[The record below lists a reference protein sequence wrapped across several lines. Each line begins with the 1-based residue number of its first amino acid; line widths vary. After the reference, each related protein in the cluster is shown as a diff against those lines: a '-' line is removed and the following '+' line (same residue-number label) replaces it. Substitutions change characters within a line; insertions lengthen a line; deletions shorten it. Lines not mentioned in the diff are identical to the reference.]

1 MDFILF
7 FQIVEKV
14 EDLTK
19 NNNKIY
25 PVSDRKLP
33 IKIHYRPCYIS
44 ELIIIKNTECTC
56 HNSTLFRKNTLEILA
71 TTKIFCNIFARI
83 SFAVNRIYLLFY
95 FCSTTQPNTTNTQ
108 MS

>member
-33 IKIHYRPCYIS
+33 IKIYYRPCY
-44 ELIIIKNTECTC
+44 
-56 HNSTLFRKNTLEILA
+56 FRTHYNK
-71 TTKIFCNIFARI
+71 KHRM
-83 SFAVNRIYLLFY
+83 YL
-95 FCSTTQPNTTNTQ
+95 S
-108 MS
+108 